1 MRNDHVSDDRS
12 MLHLTPDEFER
23 AKRRAHAL
31 RNEAMRGFL
40 SRLGGLLIGAFG
52 LPKGVAAYEAARREG
67 ARPVSC

>member
-52 LPKGVAAYEAARREG
+52 LPKGVAVSEG
-67 ARPVSC
+67 ARRGNAHPVSC

>member
-12 MLHLTPDEFER
+12 ILHLTPEEFER

-31 RNEAMRGFL
+31 RNEAMRGSL
-40 SRLGGLLIGAFG
+40 SRLGRLLIGAFKV
-52 LPKGVAAYEAARREG
+52 PKGVAAYEAARRGG